1 MICMQW
7 LERSSKISYYRKVA
21 LDYTMKLLN
30 VHILAKM
37 FWCTYNTKNVKTLF
51 LETEDCT
58 MQHLMIEHLVLKLWM
73 GINMV
78 INYKR

>member
-37 FWCTYNTKNVKTLF
+37 F

-58 MQHLMIEHLVLKLWM
+58 MQHLMIEHLVLQLWM

-78 INYKR
+78 INYKQ